1 MRLGL
6 GPAGR
11 LLRVSEAHSK
21 HLRTINPVESPFA
34 AVRLRTAGAKRYK
47 KVENATAVIWKTLL
61 IAQKTFR
68 RLDAPEL
75 LAEVAEGVVYVNGE
89 RVRPSQTTAE
99 RGRPPPELIS
109 TPLDRTFRE
118 GRRDEEESSMRA
130 RLMWALAVV
139 GAFSGLALA
148 QSAPK
153 QSGDVASAREKF
165 SCETWRLAW
174 MEDAG
179 PDGTITRITDR
190 KGTLMY
196 TRDGRMSV
204 QIQFPE
210 SQSSVS
216 NDYVLSGYEASFG
229 TYEVNEEA
237 QTITRHV
244 EGSITRG
251 LVGRRLT
258 RAYRFSDGR
267 LIMRSVRPDRWSTT
281 SRRRC

>member
-1 MRLGL
+1 M
-6 GPAGR
+6 
-11 LLRVSEAHSK
+11 K
-21 HLRTINPVESPFA
+21 
-34 AVRLRTAGAKRYK
+34 
-47 KVENATAVIWKTLL
+47 
-61 IAQKTFR
+61 
-68 RLDAPEL
+68 
-75 LAEVAEGVVYVNGE
+75 
-89 RVRPSQTTAE
+89 
-99 RGRPPPELIS
+99 
-109 TPLDRTFRE
+109 
-118 GRRDEEESSMRA
+118 A
-130 RLMWALAVV
+130 RLTWALAVV
-139 GAFSGLALA
+139 GALSGLALA

-153 QSGDVASAREKF
+153 QSGDGASAREKF
-165 SCETWRLAW
+165 VGAWRLAW
-174 MEDAG
+174 MEEPG

-204 QIQFPE
+204 QIQFPA
-210 SQSSVS
+210 SRSSVS

-267 LIMRSVRPDRWSTT
+267 LTMRSVRPEERWSTT
-281 SRRRC
+281 WERY